1 MVLRSLELL
10 VLLFCPHT
18 SLGLA
23 NIIMMLRTKATCVN
37 LFIFVN
43 LSGKYS
49 LYIISNNGPNITLF
63 YYFCTSL
70 IYSDMRKGVLVTGG
84 TGYIGSHT
92 VVELLEAGYYVII
105 VDNLSNSDE
114 SVIDGIEAITGIRPD
129 FVKADCRD
137 IETLEK
143 LFEKGIFDSIIH
155 FAAAKAVGESVEQ
168 PLEYYHNN
176 ILSLINIIS
185 LMRRYNVPNLVFSS
199 SCTVYGQPEVL
210 PATEQTPRLEAESPY
225 GNTKRICEDIIRDS
239 VKAYGSINAI
249 ALRYFNPIGAHP
261 SALIGELPR
270 GIPNNLLPYVTQ
282 TAAGIREVLS
292 IFGDDYNTPDGF
304 CIRDYIDIND
314 LAAAHVAALERMIC
328 GKMKEN
334 FEVFNIGTGR
344 GVSTMEIVK
353 TFEKVNGLSLNYRIT
368 GRRAGD
374 IEAMWADPSYANE
387 ELGWYARKSLYETL
401 RSAWKWQQRLCG
413 VDISDE

>member
-1 MVLRSLELL
+1 M
-10 VLLFCPHT
+10 
-18 SLGLA
+18 
-23 NIIMMLRTKATCVN
+23 K
-37 LFIFVN
+37 
-43 LSGKYS
+43 
-49 LYIISNNGPNITLF
+49 
-63 YYFCTSL
+63 
-70 IYSDMRKGVLVTGG
+70 KGVLVTGG

-92 VVELLEAGYYVII
+92 VVELIEAGYEVVII
-105 VDNLSNSDE
+105 DNLSNSDE
-114 SVIDGIEAITGIRPD
+114 SVIDGIEAITGLRPE
-129 FVKADCRD
+129 FFKVDCRD
-137 IETLEK
+137 VASLEK
-143 LFEKGIFDSIIH
+143 IFEKGKFDSIIH
-155 FAAAKAVGESVEQ
+155 FAAAKAVGESVKQ

-185 LMRRYNVPNLVFSS
+185 LMRKYNVPNLVFSS

-225 GNTKRICEDIIRDS
+225 GNTKRISEDIIRDS
-239 VKAYGSINAI
+239 VKAYDSISSI

-282 TAAGIREVLS
+282 TAAGIREELS

-314 LAAAHVAALERMIC
+314 LAAAHVTALDRMVD
-328 GKMKEN
+328 GKMKES

-353 TFEKVNGLSLNYRIT
+353 TFEQVNGLSLNYRIT
-368 GRRAGD
+368 GRREGD
-374 IEAMWADPSYANE
+374 IEAIWADPSYANE

-401 RSAWKWQQRLCG
+401 RSAWKWQQRLSG
-413 VDISDE
+413 LDISED

>member
-1 MVLRSLELL
+1 
-10 VLLFCPHT
+10 
-18 SLGLA
+18 
-23 NIIMMLRTKATCVN
+23 
-37 LFIFVN
+37 
-43 LSGKYS
+43 
-49 LYIISNNGPNITLF
+49 
-63 YYFCTSL
+63 
-70 IYSDMRKGVLVTGG
+70 MRKGVLVTGG

-92 VVELLEAGYYVII
+92 VVELIEAGYEVII

-114 SVIDGIEAITGIRPD
+114 SVIEGIEAITGIRPE

-137 IETLEK
+137 IDALEK
-143 LFEKGIFDSIIH
+143 IFKKGKIDSIIH
-155 FAAAKAVGESVEQ
+155 FAAAKAVGESVQQ

-185 LMRRYNVPNLVFSS
+185 LMRKYGVPNLVFSS

-270 GIPNNLLPYVTQ
+270 GVPNNLLPYVTQ

-314 LAAAHVAALERMIC
+314 LAAAHVAALDRMLD
-328 GKMKEN
+328 GKMKKS
-334 FEVFNIGTGR
+334 FEVFNIGTGQ

-353 TFEKVNGLSLNYRIT
+353 TFEQVNGLQLNYRIT
-368 GRRAGD
+368 GRREGD
-374 IEAMWADPSYANE
+374 IEAIWADPSYANE

-413 VDISDE
+413 IDISDE

>member
-1 MVLRSLELL
+1 M
-10 VLLFCPHT
+10 
-18 SLGLA
+18 
-23 NIIMMLRTKATCVN
+23 KQ
-37 LFIFVN
+37 
-43 LSGKYS
+43 
-49 LYIISNNGPNITLF
+49 
-63 YYFCTSL
+63 
-70 IYSDMRKGVLVTGG
+70 GVLVTGG

-92 VVELLEAGYYVII
+92 VVELIEAGYEVII
-105 VDNLSNSDE
+105 VDNLSNSEE
-114 SVIDGIEAITGIRPD
+114 SVIDGIEAITGVRPD

-137 IETLEK
+137 IVALEE
-143 LFEKGIFDSIIH
+143 LFDKGKFNSIIH
-155 FAAAKAVGESVEQ
+155 FAAAKAVGESVEK

-176 ILSLINIIS
+176 LLSLINIIS
-185 LMRRYNVPNLVFSS
+185 LMRKYNVPNLVFSS
-199 SCTVYGQPEVL
+199 SCTVYGQPDVL

-225 GNTKRICEDIIRDS
+225 GNTKRISEDIIRDS
-239 VKAYGSINAI
+239 VKAYGTIKAI

-270 GIPNNLLPYVTQ
+270 GVPNNLLPYVTQ

-314 LAAAHVAALERMIC
+314 LAAAHVAALDRMI
-328 GKMKEN
+328 GSKMKESY
-334 FEVFNIGTGR
+334 EVFNIGTGR

-353 TFEKVNGLSLNYRIT
+353 TFEKVNELNLNYRIT

-374 IEAMWADPSYANE
+374 IEAMWADPTYANE

-401 RSAWKWQQRLCG
+401 RSAWKWQQRLSG
-413 VDISDE
+413 LEVTED